1 MPNYG
6 YFFIAYIAVGITLN
20 FIGPLARQLRLELF
34 KLSYDSKITSIK
46 KLLFMAVISLGI
58 ALLYPAFLFS
68 ALLGKRKERLLS
80 NAGQSYQP
88 APELSGV
95 IQNCDFEFQCPLS
108 WDSLSPT
115 SKPSERFCGSCSRT
129 VHFCNTQ
136 LELDSAS
143 LKGLCVAIKAPS
155 EYNTLTTPLTVG
167 AIPRQKIKLPTLI
180 GVRRMPYEGS
190 KKGHSAKVLSSR
202 PD

>member
-129 VHFCNTQ
+129 VHFCTTQ
-136 LELDSAS
+136 EELDTAS
-143 LKGLCVAIKAPS
+143 LKGFCVAIKAPS
-155 EYNTLTTPLTVG
+155 EYNALTTLLTVG

-180 GVRRMPYEGS
+180 GVRRMPYTM
-190 KKGHSAKVLSSR
+190 KNN
-202 PD
+202 

>member
-80 NAGQSYQP
+80 NAAKPYQP

-108 WDSLSPT
+108 WDSLRPT

-136 LELDSAS
+136 QELDSAT

-155 EYNTLTTPLTVG
+155 EYNALTTLLTVG

-180 GVRRMPYEGS
+180 GVRRMPYTM
-190 KKGHSAKVLSSR
+190 KNN
-202 PD
+202 